1 MQITDILD
9 NVSKVI
15 VGKEEV
21 TKKVIT
27 SILAGGH
34 ILLEDVPGMG
44 KTMLA
49 KTLAKSIDCDFGRVQ
64 FTPDLLPSDITGIH
78 IYNQKSEDFV
88 LKKGPVFA
96 NIILADEINRATP
109 RTQSALL
116 ECMEEHQVTIDGDTL
131 QLDEPFIVIATENP
145 IETAGTYPLP
155 EAQLDRFLMKLEMGY
170 PDKEEEITILNRFLK
185 DNPIEDI
192 SNVCSKEDIKAM
204 KSMGKTMLAKT
215 LAKSIDCDFGR
226 VQFTPDLLPSD
237 ITGIHIYNQKSEDFV
252 LKKGPVFAN
261 IILADEINRAT
272 PRTQS
277 ALLECMEEHQVT
289 IDGDTLQLDE
299 PFIVIATENPIET
312 AGTYP
317 LPEAQLDRF
326 LMKLEMG
333 YPDKEE
339 EITILNRFLKDNPI
353 EDISN
358 VCSKE
363 DIKAMKNEVK
373 NIYIHPSLIE
383 YIVKLA
389 EVTRNMGS
397 VAIGIS
403 PRGSI
408 AMVNAARAYAYVN
421 GRNYVVPSD
430 IKELALCVWGHRL
443 VFNTG
448 MVAKE
453 NREQTIN
460 EALSQVEVPT
470 EEWSNR

>member
-204 KSMGKTMLAKT
+204 K
-215 LAKSIDCDFGR
+215 
-226 VQFTPDLLPSD
+226 
-237 ITGIHIYNQKSEDFV
+237 
-252 LKKGPVFAN
+252 
-261 IILADEINRAT
+261 
-272 PRTQS
+272 
-277 ALLECMEEHQVT
+277 
-289 IDGDTLQLDE
+289 
-299 PFIVIATENPIET
+299 
-312 AGTYP
+312 
-317 LPEAQLDRF
+317 
-326 LMKLEMG
+326 
-333 YPDKEE
+333 
-339 EITILNRFLKDNPI
+339 
-353 EDISN
+353 
-358 VCSKE
+358 
-363 DIKAMKNEVK
+363 NEVK
-373 NIYIHPSLIE
+373 NIYS
-383 YIVKLA
+383 
-389 EVTRNMGS
+389 S
-397 VAIGIS
+397 F
-403 PRGSI
+403 
-408 AMVNAARAYAYVN
+408 AYRIYCKACRSY
-421 GRNYVVPSD
+421 
-430 IKELALCVWGHRL
+430 
-443 VFNTG
+443 T
-448 MVAKE
+448 
-453 NREQTIN
+453 
-460 EALSQVEVPT
+460 
-470 EEWSNR
+470 